1 MQEIKQIYHN
11 HLGTAFYWR
20 KDNGLVLDKI
30 QLVFREMGFYF
41 TSHELQLFK
50 RCIEDSYN
58 QNKCCGDCELKNKC
72 QKFLLKTPCS
82 QIDLAVSM
90 KELDAVKDLVEGT
103 LFKINV
109 DNYLYREGMN

>member
-20 KDNGLVLDKI
+20 KDNDLVLDKV

-41 TSHELQLFK
+41 TQKELQLFK
-50 RCIEDSYN
+50 RCIEESYI
-58 QNKCCGDCELKNKC
+58 QNKYCNDCELKNKC
-72 QKFLLKTPCS
+72 NKFLLKTPCS

-90 KELDAVKDLVEGT
+90 EELDAVKDLVEGT
-103 LFKINV
+103 LFKINL
-109 DNYLYREGMN
+109 DDYLYGEGMN